1 MKYQKD
7 KNFTIRVRVN
17 AADLSKIDAI
27 AAEEKRT
34 RSEILRSF
42 IQRGV
47 NDGKEEQK
55 IAIQART

>member
-7 KNFTIRVRVN
+7 KNYLVQVRVN

-34 RSEILRSF
+34 RSEILRLF

-55 IAIQART
+55 VAI

>member
-7 KNFTIRVRVN
+7 KNYLVQVRVN

-27 AAEEKRT
+27 AAKEKRT
-34 RSEILRSF
+34 RSEILRLF

-55 IAIQART
+55 VAI

>member
-7 KNFTIRVRVN
+7 KNFVLQVRVN
-17 AADLSKIDAI
+17 AADLLKIDEI
-27 AAEEKRT
+27 AANEKRT
-34 RSEILRSF
+34 RSEILRLF

-55 IAIQART
+55 VAI

>member
-7 KNFTIRVRVN
+7 KNYLIQVRVN

-55 IAIQART
+55 VAI